1 MLIVSIQLEYSWAV
15 QTEVTTWCWPDPQAL
30 DFPPLPLCHCQQVV
44 YLPFQNKLF
53 SKKLTSDSQ
62 FKEMKTFV
70 RQGLIVRIFGKV
82 GGTGW
87 DDILCIRESG
97 RITVTEKRES
107 ERWAKEGILGC
118 TGTGA
123 GLSLAVNYPLSL
135 SSYLWP
141 GDHTWCM
148 LFGAGKAENL
158 SHFFFAC
165 SPNLPWNTSNCI
177 VHRHTCILISY
188 FHLFKIRKSFVFAN
202 SLLGLFPFTLWTFTD
217 YLHLPSTHGK
227 TSV

>member
-1 MLIVSIQLEYSWAV
+1 
-15 QTEVTTWCWPDPQAL
+15 
-30 DFPPLPLCHCQQVV
+30 
-44 YLPFQNKLF
+44 
-53 SKKLTSDSQ
+53 
-62 FKEMKTFV
+62 MKTFV
-70 RQGLIVRIFGKV
+70 RQGLIVRIFREE

-97 RITVTEKRES
+97 RITVTEKMES

-118 TGTGA
+118 TGKGA

-202 SLLGLFPFTLWTFTD
+202 SLLGLFPFTSWTFTD

-227 TSV
+227 RSFNQWMVDYVQSINFLPWRLWRLWLYKLVIKLSLIVC